1 MTNNNNEYY
10 LKRTRAAAK
19 EIELGVAEED
29 RARKDITIEELFPLT
44 VSIIGDVSYRINTE
58 GKIPSGADLE
68 KLIFAS

>member
-44 VSIIGDVSYRINTE
+44 VSIIGDVS
-58 GKIPSGADLE
+58 
-68 KLIFAS
+68 